1 QEDHVVGVGD
11 EIQRRQFV
19 DLPGINRRLGAEIKV
34 FEGLAERQ
42 AGKLRIADLAFGG
55 LLQPGIQDLGCIL
68 EPQGDQLLAG
78 TLDDQHQ
85 RSPARSASY
94 TRKERTSTS
103 GPATCRATAGR
114 GRLVPPSGTPA
125 SCPGRGTVSPGSKAR
140 GWRAMTRSP
149 SRISTVTSSAWTLT
163 YRPAYRQGTP

>member
-1 QEDHVVGVGD
+1 ALFPQAVALTPDVDHVAVMQEPVQQEVRVGD
-11 EIQRRQFV
+11 LALRR
-19 DLPGINRRLGAEIKV
+19 
-34 FEGLAERQ
+34 
-42 AGKLRIADLAFGG
+42 

-85 RSPARSASY
+85 RSPAKSASY

-125 SCPGRGTVSPGSKAR
+125 YCPGRGTVSPGSKAR
-140 GWRAMTRSP
+140 GLLVMTRSP
-149 SRISTVTSSAWTLT
+149 SRISTVTSSA
-163 YRPAYRQGTP
+163 